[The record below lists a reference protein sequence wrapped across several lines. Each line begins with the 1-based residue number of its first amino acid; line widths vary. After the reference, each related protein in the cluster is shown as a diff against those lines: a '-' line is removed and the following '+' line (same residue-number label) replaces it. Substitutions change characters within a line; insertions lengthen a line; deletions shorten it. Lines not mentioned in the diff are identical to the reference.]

1 MALFGVDDF
10 FWTAYFCEDAYFR
23 TSNPILEHLQDM
35 GDGPSGGARM
45 SKFPLWD
52 PRYYFLSVLV
62 IRVDQIVMEWEVIA
76 DRISIYLEKDVCIFC
91 RGFPECSKHEVL
103 TSVSHAG

>member
-52 PRYYFLSVLV
+52 PRYYFLSV
-62 IRVDQIVMEWEVIA
+62 
-76 DRISIYLEKDVCIFC
+76 
-91 RGFPECSKHEVL
+91 
-103 TSVSHAG
+103 